1 MDKSEEA
8 RYRMLMAQHQYFGD
22 LAKTGNTLWYFATDS
37 EALAALL
44 TVLAALWNAASAT
57 AGSDGASASV

>member
-1 MDKSEEA
+1 
-8 RYRMLMAQHQYFGD
+8 MLMAQHQYFGD